1 MKTLIAVMSV
11 LTAAAAFAED
21 NKPVV
26 TATQSTTEA
35 PHHFS
40 VIGGDTVG
48 ASANVLEASLGY
60 PGLTLGYVHGMRR
73 DLDLGARVE
82 LNGTYEGLTF
92 APSTGIK
99 GQGVVKLRLLD
110 AGRTSLGLELA
121 PGLFAYNTRFG
132 TAGGAVLGA
141 GVKFGIAATDRLGI
155 GIATESPFFF
165 AFAPLR
171 VADVSGPGSVV
182 YPGGLYV
189 PILFGGGVEYA
200 LAPNLLLTGDVRMGP
215 TFITAT
221 STAMFTLQAKAGVA
235 WRI

>member
-1 MKTLIAVMSV
+1 MKTLIAV
-11 LTAAAAFAED
+11 LFLAAATSYAD
-21 NKPVV
+21 DKPVATASQSSTV
-26 TATQSTTEA
+26 TES

-73 DLDLGARVE
+73 DLDLGGRVE
-82 LNGTYEGLTF
+82 VNGTYEGLTF
-92 APSTGIK
+92 APTMGVK
-99 GQGVVKLRLLD
+99 GQGLLKIRLME
-110 AGRTSLGLELA
+110 AGRTNLGLELA
-121 PGLFAYNTRFG
+121 PGLMAYNTRFG

-141 GVKFGIAATDRLGI
+141 GVKFGIRATDKLGI
-155 GIATESPFFF
+155 GIATESPLFF

-171 VADVSGPGSVV
+171 VPDVSGPYSVV

-189 PILFGGGVEYA
+189 PVLFGGGVEYA
-200 LAPNLLLTGDVRMGP
+200 IAQNLLLTGDLRMGP

-221 STAMFTLQAKAGVA
+221 SNAMFTLQAKAGVA